1 MSKTILVWSC
11 AHADPSH
18 SNERFDWLGSL
29 IYDLKPDMCIDLGDG
44 ADMRSLN
51 SFDTRYPQAIVSQ
64 SYEADITSYNN
75 SQERLRHKFKFMKR
89 KRPYWVGFEGNHEC
103 FQGHTEIYTQEKGWC
118 YAEEVCVGDTVLTLS
133 GWETVT
139 NTHKLWHE
147 GPMVGY
153 EARSGVFSV
162 TPSHRVYY
170 YGSSGKLHV
179 KRAKDTPKSLDLPV
193 STQGHGEGV
202 DLTKDQLEF
211 NAVAMTDSFHKEGKV
226 VFYQSGEKAGRIEQ
240 IIKSCG
246 VPYRKVERNRSTS
259 HICGKELKSIKTSY
273 EFHMDRPEWC
283 VASNKSIPFW
293 VNFLTEEQFE
303 VLLDVLVFCDGSVPT
318 KAKNSRVFYGQ
329 LHICEGLQL
338 AAQLHGYRATVSEY
352 RKGQYR
358 VNLTKSSK
366 LRVARK
372 ELKEIKDWVYCITVP
387 SGNFFARQGGFSC
400 FTGNCRIKT
409 AIKHDPRLEGD
420 KYGISFSH
428 LNTKQYFDEY
438 HEYEY
443 GGPAIARYEGIDFAH
458 FFSAGNF
465 GTAMSGKHHA
475 YTLLQ
480 NRHNSS
486 VCGHSHKRG
495 VYFADGPKSIGMV
508 VGCMKGGPEGW
519 AGQSNSDWWKGV
531 VVLNEVD
538 GSGMFEPQFIS
549 LKKLEEVYGS

>member
-1 MSKTILVWSC
+1 MASKIILAWSC
-11 AHADPSH
+11 GHATPEVD
-18 SNERFDWLGSL
+18 NNRFDWLGSL

-64 SYEADITSYNN
+64 SYEADITSYND

-89 KRPYWVGFEGNHEC
+89 KRPYWVGFAGNHE
-103 FQGHTEIYTQEKGWC
+103 E
-118 YAEEVCVGDTVLTLS
+118 
-133 GWETVT
+133 
-139 NTHKLWHE
+139 
-147 GPMVGY
+147 
-153 EARSGVFSV
+153 
-162 TPSHRVYY
+162 
-170 YGSSGKLHV
+170 
-179 KRAKDTPKSLDLPV
+179 
-193 STQGHGEGV
+193 
-202 DLTKDQLEF
+202 
-211 NAVAMTDSFHKEGKV
+211 
-226 VFYQSGEKAGRIEQ
+226 RI
-240 IIKSCG
+240 
-246 VPYRKVERNRSTS
+246 N
-259 HICGKELKSIKTSY
+259 
-273 EFHMDRPEWC
+273 
-283 VASNKSIPFW
+283 
-293 VNFLTEEQFE
+293 
-303 VLLDVLVFCDGSVPT
+303 
-318 KAKNSRVFYGQ
+318 
-329 LHICEGLQL
+329 
-338 AAQLHGYRATVSEY
+338 
-352 RKGQYR
+352 
-358 VNLTKSSK
+358 
-366 LRVARK
+366 
-372 ELKEIKDWVYCITVP
+372 
-387 SGNFFARQGGFSC
+387 
-400 FTGNCRIKT
+400 T

-438 HEYEY
+438 HGYEY